1 MEFMDP
7 LARLEEADRK
17 ERRIDGMYDW
27 PLDTQIVRRL
37 AALSVTVLMVLFTR
51 YVATLFG
58 I

>member
-1 MEFMDP
+1 
-7 LARLEEADRK
+7 
-17 ERRIDGMYDW
+17 MYDW